1 MQIWLFSTSSAF
13 IEQVERAL
21 GSSNDEL
28 TVISRLPAF
37 SALETTPPDILI
49 VEIPNPHAAEN
60 MIKQAQSLRPVVL
73 LGILPPDTD
82 PLLMKLVDNGL
93 DAFLIKPTTE
103 NVLSVKLKKIL
114 RLRKLKASHENHGRL
129 VKEQL
134 KFYNTLPLGIFELS
148 GQDEILWCNG
158 IAELMFGFSKDELR
172 GSLIQ
177 KILPQI
183 SEPTTRKSFLLR
195 GNEVKGLHKKG
206 EELIVKVTCSEA
218 AIGTEGASHVLLIEN
233 VSSQRSTEAALYDM
247 EARANAILESTI
259 SGIIT
264 INEHGVIESFN
275 PAAAKIFNYS
285 PEEVI
290 GQNIRM
296 LMPDPYKREH
306 DLYLNNYHS
315 TGIRKII
322 GIGREVQGLR
332 RDGSVFPMEL
342 AVNEVVLKNRRIY
355 SGIVRDI
362 TKQRQLEK
370 EILQI
375 SEQERR
381 NIGQDL
387 HDGLGQ
393 MLTALS
399 LMADNL
405 AMKLEREKNP
415 LTNEAQKIV
424 RHLEEADTFA
434 RFLARGLVPVQLEAY
449 GLASALERLCHQA
462 EQIFRIKCFFEVFG
476 EYDTYTDPSAIHLYR
491 IVQEAISNAVK
502 HGKASQVHVELAV
515 GSDQLRLR
523 IKDNGSGF
531 YPHESTQRG
540 MGVHIMNYRARLI
553 GGTLDIRNSSKG
565 GTIITCTQPLGTGVL
580 KLENSPSPPN

>member
-1 MQIWLFSTSSAF
+1 MQIWLFSTTSGF
-13 IEQVERAL
+13 IEQVERSL
-21 GSSNDEL
+21 GSAADEL
-28 TVISRLPAF
+28 KVISRLPSYA
-37 SALETTPPDILI
+37 ALEGAPPDILI
-49 VEIPNPHAAEN
+49 IEIPNTQAAEG
-60 MIKQAQSLRPVVL
+60 IIRQAQALRPVVM

-82 PLLMKLVDNGL
+82 QMLANLVDFGL

-103 NVLSVKLKKIL
+103 NMLRVKLKKIL
-114 RLRKLKASHENHGRL
+114 RLRKLKEVQLDRERL
-129 VKEQL
+129 VKEHL
-134 KFYNTLPLGIFELS
+134 RFYNTLPLGIFELS
-148 GQDEILWCNG
+148 AQDEILWCNTV
-158 IAELMFGFSKDELR
+158 AEKMFGYPKEELNGRLIQCIIPKISAPAIRRAFGLR
-172 GSLIQ
+172 GDEVTGQHKSG
-177 KILPQI
+177 
-183 SEPTTRKSFLLR
+183 SE
-195 GNEVKGLHKKG
+195 V
-206 EELIVKVTCSEA
+206 IVSVSCSEA
-218 AIGTEGASHVLLIEN
+218 SIGTPGTSRVLLVEN
-233 VSSQRSTEAALYDM
+233 VSSQRHTEAALYDM

-264 INEHGVIESFN
+264 IDDQGHIETFN
-275 PAAAKIFNYS
+275 PAAAKIFGYQ

-290 GQNIRM
+290 GKNIRM

-315 TGIRKII
+315 TGVRKII

-332 RDGSVFPMEL
+332 KDGSVFPMDL

-355 SGIVRDI
+355 SGIVRDV
-362 TKQRQLEK
+362 TKQRELEK

-415 LTNEAQKIV
+415 LANEAQKIV

-502 HGKASQVHVELAV
+502 HGKASQIHVELAV

-523 IKDNGSGF
+523 IKDNGTGF
-531 YPHESTQRG
+531 FPALNKPRG

-580 KLENSPSPPN
+580 HLD